1 MKTTISVRLWAMIF
15 VSVLALLG
23 VGFTGTW
30 TTRTAQAT
38 LTNVMDDTMPSIAM
52 LSDIQATFLSLE
64 IEASVNMASKGFWQP
79 EVKEKTQKTVASLAK
94 KLETQFDG
102 YSRVVTDPDGQR
114 MLTNELAI
122 LDIYMPLVTDMMNA
136 AIGFDIESVTKI
148 MTEQMRPVSQML
160 NEALEAHAEH
170 NRKIAADFRAEV
182 ERQATIGK
190 MVSWL
195 AMALGALTIVILG
208 VVTVREVNADLTE
221 KKQREEEIKRQ
232 RAGLAHQG
240 RLVLLGELASA
251 LAHEINQ
258 PLAAITAL
266 TAVCARKAAEYPAV
280 LELVRAIEEQAIRSG
295 EIAWRMRG
303 FARRQRLG
311 RSVQFVWEVITAV
324 VKWIRIENS
333 NDKRVS
339 IDILSVEDEL
349 PAVEVDRVEI
359 EQVLI
364 NLVRNA
370 IEATLPT
377 AKDVR
382 VVIGARLLPQT
393 GELEV
398 TVTDW
403 GVGFPAGTNLDV
415 FLPFSSTKEHG
426 LGLGLTISSSIIE
439 GHGGRLW
446 ATENPEGG
454 AILHFTLPVAERLV

>member
-1 MKTTISVRLWAMIF
+1 MKTTISARLWAMII
-15 VSVLALLG
+15 VSVAALLG

-30 TTRTAQAT
+30 TTHTAQAT
-38 LTNVMDDTMPSIAM
+38 LTSVMDDTMPSIAM
-52 LSDIQATFLSLE
+52 LSEIQATFLALE
-64 IEASVNMASKGFWQP
+64 IEASGNMASKGFWQP
-79 EVKEKTQKTVASLAK
+79 AVKEKTQKTVASLAK
-94 KLETQFDG
+94 KLEAQFAA
-102 YSRVVTDPDGQR
+102 YSKVVTDADGQR
-114 MLTNELAI
+114 MLTTELEI
-122 LDIYMPLVTDMMNA
+122 LGIYMPLVAEMMDA
-136 AIGFDIESVTKI
+136 AIGFDIETATKI
-148 MTEQMRPVSQML
+148 MIEQMRPVSQML
-160 NEALEAHAEH
+160 KEALEAHAEH
-170 NRKIAADFRAEV
+170 NRTIAAQFRAEV

-190 MVSWL
+190 TVSWL
-195 AMALGALTIVILG
+195 AMVLGALTIVILG
-208 VVTVREVNADLTE
+208 VVTVREVNADLAK

-266 TAVCARKAAEYPAV
+266 TAVCARKVVEYPDA

-311 RSVQFVWEVITAV
+311 RSAQYLWEVITGV

-333 NDKRVS
+333 NDPRIV
-339 IDILSVEDEL
+339 IDILNVDEGLPPVE
-349 PAVEVDRVEI
+349 ADRVEL

-370 IEATLPT
+370 IDAALPT
-377 AKDVR
+377 AKEVR
-382 VVIGARLLPQT
+382 VAIAAGFQAQT

-403 GVGFPAGTNLDV
+403 GCGFPEGTNLDV
-415 FLPFSSTKEHG
+415 FLPFTSTKEHG

-446 ATENPEGG
+446 ATVNPEGG
-454 AILHFTLPVAERLV
+454 AILHFTLPVAEKSV